1 MPQRMQDEKRAAA
14 IEEEAALLE
23 LDVDPGD
30 TESDEESE
38 DEGGDGVL
46 PGQEGAGENPAEYEF

>member
-1 MPQRMQDEKRAAA
+1 MA
-14 IEEEAALLE
+14 EEEALLE

-46 PGQEGAGENPAEYEF
+46 PGPFFLGENPDVFAA